1 MSRTYTDEQR
11 ADPYFKHIVKMHEDE
26 DRAALTAAGYVAE
39 LAEREKVAAAPAS
52 NVVSMAAKKA
62 DREPKPQAL
71 PGAPSEAPHI
81 RLGTAVIDVIQHRG
95 QDLMF
100 VGKATYR
107 YADGLWKM
115 DTDGAHWLNV
125 EIQKGAKQM
134 GMTSTIKLRNEA
146 RSWMQCQ
153 GRLRREP
160 DDIRWDAH
168 GLIPTRSGL
177 VDPRTLKIR
186 PMRPDDYCTWRI
198 EAEYDEHAKCKWWLQ
213 MLEDCF
219 SDRSVEERTGTVDMI
234 QELLGAGLI
243 DDKPRELSKALIFQG
258 GSNFGKS
265 GLLEVLGGLFGGE
278 VNSTPIEAL
287 EGAHGLMPFMNRK
300 PWILHEAFDQR
311 KWHFSSSVKAIVT
324 GEPIAVNVKNGPM
337 LSIRVQAPI
346 FWGTNHPPAFKEST
360 KAITNRLVVIECK
373 REFFEGKPVGAAKEA
388 RRLGLGKPS
397 DLVLRD
403 EMPGLL
409 AWAVA
414 GLKRALNRGRLLP
427 TAAMSEVTD
436 EIRRDSNMV
445 AGFLKECCYH
455 DPDRMVSTPDF
466 GLAFSAWWQAEKGE
480 TYSPPSNDAIGKAL
494 AAMSDPRIALGR
506 ELRDKHRRYY
516 PGLVLN
522 EEGASYHEAGLN
534 NRNLVAKTANT
545 TAPNEKVNKPI
556 PITWDTKPAMI
567 AMRAPTKVEPTDPDG
582 NHTFGKE
589 WMSKNQDDQLF
600 QF

>member
-1 MSRTYTDEQR
+1 M
-11 ADPYFKHIVKMHEDE
+11 
-26 DRAALTAAGYVAE
+26 
-39 LAEREKVAAAPAS
+39 
-52 NVVSMAAKKA
+52 
-62 DREPKPQAL
+62 
-71 PGAPSEAPHI
+71 
-81 RLGTAVIDVIQHRG
+81 IDVIQHRG
-95 QDLMF
+95 QDLIF

-186 PMRPDDYCTWRI
+186 PMRPDDYCTWRV
-198 EAEYDEHAKCKWWLQ
+198 EAEYDEHATCPWWLQ

-219 SDRSVEERTGTVDMI
+219 EDRSKEERDGTIAMI

-278 VNSTPIEAL
+278 VNSTPIDAL

-337 LSIRVQAPI
+337 LSIRVNAPI

-360 KAITNRLVVIECK
+360 KAITNRLTVIECK
-373 REFFEGKPVGAAKEA
+373 REFFEDKPVGAAKEA
-388 RRLGLGKPS
+388 KRLGLSKPS
-397 DLVLRD
+397 TLVLKE
-403 EMPGLL
+403 EMSGLL

-414 GLKRALNRGRLLP
+414 GLQRALRRGRLLP
-427 TAAMSEVTD
+427 TAAMS
-436 EIRRDSNMV
+436 
-445 AGFLKECCYH
+445 A
-455 DPDRMVSTPDF
+455 PDF
-466 GLAFSAWWQAEKGE
+466 CLAFAAWWQANKSDSSGTPASE
-480 TYSPPSNDAIGKAL
+480 SIGRAL
-494 AAMSDPRIALGR
+494 QAMSDQKIAIDR
-506 ELRDKHRRYY
+506 KVLRDTKRRYY
-516 PGLVLN
+516 AGIVLN
-522 EEGASYHEAGLN
+522 EEGLAFHRAGYESRDLQG
-534 NRNLVAKTANT
+534 RVANA
-545 TAPNEKVNKPI
+545 TAPSEQVNQRMSEEWLHKPVIQKMRNRHLTITGTVEPGGKVNLLM
-556 PITWDTKPAMI
+556 THLDT
-567 AMRAPTKVEPTDPDG
+567 DG
-582 NHTFGKE
+582 VG
-589 WMSKNQDDQLF
+589 
-600 QF
+600 